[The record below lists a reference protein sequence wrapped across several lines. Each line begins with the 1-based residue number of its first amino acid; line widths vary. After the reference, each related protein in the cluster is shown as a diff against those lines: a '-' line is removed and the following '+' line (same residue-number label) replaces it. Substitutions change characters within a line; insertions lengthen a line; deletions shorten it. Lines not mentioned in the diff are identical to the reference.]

1 MLGGTASAAFTKNSS
16 ESTTGARWKRG
27 RREFT
32 SVRCIL
38 YVKLQRVSEETHKFP
53 STTKQ
58 LDAAISLWIAPTTG
72 VGISPLDHL
81 SSRLF
86 AQSRSPSMIIN
97 LAERAHNHNWELDP
111 VIRSLLD
118 TDFYKLLMLQFIW
131 KHFPNTRV
139 TFSLFNRHPSVRMA
153 DMVHVEE
160 LKVQLQH
167 ARGLRFRKSELVWLA
182 GNTFYGKRGIFEPA
196 FLEWLE
202 NGFRL
207 SDYQL
212 RVRDGQIQLSFEGSW
227 TETTMWELY
236 SLAILDELKTR
247 AQLKMLSEFGIDI
260 LYARAKTKLWN
271 KIERL
276 RGVPGLSV
284 ADFGTRRRHS
294 FLWQEYVVVAMA
306 SNLGSNFIGTSNAFL
321 AHKHDLEA
329 IGTNAHEIPMVMA
342 ALAPDD
348 AELKASQYKVLELWQ
363 QTYEGALRVMLPD
376 TFGTTQFLDN
386 APNWVADWTGQRVD
400 SKDPYIAGD
409 EYIEWLKARGRDPR
423 EKLLIASDTLDV
435 DVILGLHAYFAGKI
449 AKHAARA
456 EFRTAADFRDRNKW
470 TADRRIRFSA
480 GWGTL
485 LTNDFRG
492 CNPNDGGGFDPIGL
506 ICKVSSVEGKPAVKL
521 SDNYAKALG
530 SPEEIERYRRVFG
543 TVGVAN
549 GPLVA

>member
-1 MLGGTASAAFTKNSS
+1 
-16 ESTTGARWKRG
+16 
-27 RREFT
+27 
-32 SVRCIL
+32 
-38 YVKLQRVSEETHKFP
+38 
-53 STTKQ
+53 
-58 LDAAISLWIAPTTG
+58 
-72 VGISPLDHL
+72 
-81 SSRLF
+81 
-86 AQSRSPSMIIN
+86 MIIN

-131 KHFPNTRV
+131 KHFTKTRV
-139 TFSLFNRHPSVRMA
+139 TFSLYHRHPAVRMA
-153 DMVHVEE
+153 DVVDVEE

-167 ARGLRFRKSELVWLA
+167 VRGRRFRKSELVWLA
-182 GNTFYGKRGIFEPA
+182 GNTFYGTRGIFEPA

-202 NGFRL
+202 KDFRL

-212 RVRDGQIQLSFEGSW
+212 SVRDGQIHLSFEGAW
-227 TETTMWELY
+227 PETTMWELY
-236 SLAILDELKTR
+236 ALAILDELKTR
-247 AQLKMLSEFGIDI
+247 AHLKTLSEFGLDI

-276 RGVPGLSV
+276 RGVPELSV

-306 SNLGSNFIGTSNAFL
+306 SNLGDNFVGTSNAFL

-348 AELKASQYKVLELWQ
+348 ASLKESQYEVLRLWQ

-376 TFGTTQFLDN
+376 TFGTTQFLEG
-386 APNWVADWTGQRVD
+386 APDWVADWTGQRVD
-400 SKDPYIAGD
+400 SKDPYVAGD
-409 EYIEWLKARGRDPR
+409 EYIAWLKARSRDPR

-435 DVILGLHAYFAGKI
+435 DAILGLHAYFGGNFASAIGPGD
-449 AKHAARA
+449 
-456 EFRTAADFRDRNKW
+456 FRSAADFNDRNKW
-470 TADRRIRFSA
+470 TAERRIRLSA

-492 CNPNDGGGFDPIGL
+492 CNPNQGDGFDPISL
-506 ICKVSSVEGKPAVKL
+506 ICKVSQVEGRPAVKL
-521 SDNYAKALG
+521 SDNFAKALG
-530 SPEEIERYRRVFG
+530 PEREIARYRKVFG
-543 TVGVAN
+543 TAGIAN
-549 GPLVA
+549 AAVIA

>member
-1 MLGGTASAAFTKNSS
+1 
-16 ESTTGARWKRG
+16 
-27 RREFT
+27 
-32 SVRCIL
+32 
-38 YVKLQRVSEETHKFP
+38 
-53 STTKQ
+53 
-58 LDAAISLWIAPTTG
+58 
-72 VGISPLDHL
+72 
-81 SSRLF
+81 
-86 AQSRSPSMIIN
+86 MIIN

-131 KHFPNTRV
+131 KHFPRTRV
-139 TFSLFNRHPSVRMA
+139 EFALANRHPQVRIA
-153 DMVHVEE
+153 DTIHIEE

-167 ARGLRFRKSELVWLA
+167 VRGLRFRKSELVWLA
-182 GNTFYGKRGIFEPA
+182 GNTFYGRRGIFEPA

-202 NGFRL
+202 HDFRL
-207 SDYQL
+207 SDYHLSVQDE
-212 RVRDGQIQLSFEGSW
+212 DGQIQLSFEGAW
-227 TETTMWELY
+227 AETTMWELY
-236 SLAILDELKTR
+236 ALAILDEMKTR
-247 AQLKMLSEFGIDI
+247 AQLKTLSEFGLDI

-306 SNLGSNFIGTSNAFL
+306 ANLRENFIGTSNAFL

-348 AELKASQYKVLELWQ
+348 VALKASQYRVLELWQ
-363 QTYEGALRVMLPD
+363 QTYDGALRVMLPD
-376 TFGTTQFLDN
+376 TFGTTQFLAG
-386 APNWVADWTGQRVD
+386 APDWVADWKGQRVD

-409 EYIEWLKARGRDPR
+409 EYIGWLKSRGRDPQD
-423 EKLLIASDTLDV
+423 KLLIASDTLDV
-435 DVILGLHAYFAGKI
+435 DAILGLHAYFGGAM
-449 AKHAARA
+449 AKSAAPRD
-456 EFRTAADFRDRNKW
+456 FRSAADFLDRNQW
-470 TADRRIRFSA
+470 TPDRRIRFSA

-492 CNPNDGGGFDPIGL
+492 CNPNAGAGFDPISL
-506 ICKVSSVEGKPAVKL
+506 ICKVSTVEGRPAVKL

-530 SPEEIERYRRVFG
+530 PPSEIERYRRVFG
-543 TVGVAN
+543 TSGITSTPVVA
-549 GPLVA
+549 